1 MNMIN
6 QHFYFT
12 NDGKMQNN
20 CGYGCCM
27 HCKYLLDDKNKKWLA
42 CSESCLIDKKMI
54 GRSCTKCKHS
64 DYGK

>member
-1 MNMIN
+1 MDMIN
-6 QHFYFT
+6 QHFYLT
-12 NDGKMQNN
+12 GDKMQNN

-27 HCKYLLDDKNKKWLA
+27 HCKYLLDDINKRWLA